1 LFPLTL
7 GGIWRERL
15 RDHLDQLLNQG
26 LKVTND
32 SSVERYRRALDTL
45 PSDLNIH
52 GLDCTSA
59 LERLRASQPKH
70 SPFLLVRRLS
80 GEDNP
85 S

>member
-1 LFPLTL
+1 
-7 GGIWRERL
+7 
-15 RDHLDQLLNQG
+15 
-26 LKVTND
+26 
-32 SSVERYRRALDTL
+32 VERYRRALDTL

-52 GLDCTSA
+52 GLDCASA
-59 LERLRASQPKH
+59 LERLRASQPEH